1 MIWLALSTESTWIRL
16 GKEHAATGL
25 AAFSPVTPPPST
37 FPDSDSQVIDMW
49 CERGK
54 TCIVEMSKK
63 FIWHVQVWTCQW
75 SAETWTTTIIP
86 HWSPGSDKLRAAST
100 IPNTTNKHVL
110 YGGQIMTTPKCF
122 SGDKDFANSL
132 KPTCGKN
139 QDTERSRFISALLII
154 TQRGTNTIYRAT
166 LLYMCAHKW
175 LPVPAC
181 EACRLSQTTAETQT
195 ASSHNSMHKGTHTH
209 SHTHTILLVLSLSR
223 GFFPFIN
230 PHGTSVVERDVIEP
244 PFFLFFL
251 QPSLSDTLR

>member
-1 MIWLALSTESTWIRL
+1 
-16 GKEHAATGL
+16 
-25 AAFSPVTPPPST
+25 
-37 FPDSDSQVIDMW
+37 
-49 CERGK
+49 
-54 TCIVEMSKK
+54 
-63 FIWHVQVWTCQW
+63 
-75 SAETWTTTIIP
+75 
-86 HWSPGSDKLRAAST
+86 
-100 IPNTTNKHVL
+100 
-110 YGGQIMTTPKCF
+110 MTTPKCF
-122 SGDKDFANSL
+122 SDHEDFANSL

-223 GFFPFIN
+223 GFFPFVN
-230 PHGTSVVERDVIEP
+230 PHGTSVVERDVIESPFFFFSFSQASVTPWGRYHSLVTSIRAVKPTHCWQSYFP
-244 PFFLFFL
+244 PFLY
-251 QPSLSDTLR
+251 T

>member
-1 MIWLALSTESTWIRL
+1 
-16 GKEHAATGL
+16 
-25 AAFSPVTPPPST
+25 
-37 FPDSDSQVIDMW
+37 
-49 CERGK
+49 
-54 TCIVEMSKK
+54 
-63 FIWHVQVWTCQW
+63 
-75 SAETWTTTIIP
+75 
-86 HWSPGSDKLRAAST
+86 
-100 IPNTTNKHVL
+100 
-110 YGGQIMTTPKCF
+110 MTTPKCF
-122 SGDKDFANSL
+122 SDHEDFANSL

-181 EACRLSQTTAETQT
+181 EACRLSQTTAKPQT

-223 GFFPFIN
+223 GFFPFVN